1 MKFRISI
8 LSLVLMLMTFNPMMA
23 GKVSHDDASRV
34 AISFLF
40 ERINQFGDGVAYND
54 LAIIESWETSGSFY
68 VFNLNRGWVIVAAR
82 DERMPIIG
90 YNLKGL
96 FPVESDWDYN
106 LKSWLTSFI
115 DEKEFILTGQAQT
128 DAHISKAWE
137 YYLNQEPLAFD
148 LSPRDVTEP
157 LLTALWNQDSPYNLM
172 CPEDP
177 AGPGGRVYVGC
188 VATAMSMIMHY
199 WRYPLQGQG
208 SYSYYQAP
216 YGVITAD
223 FGNTFYNWDGMQDQI
238 ETENP
243 WDIAE
248 IGFQAAVSVSM
259 NFGPSGSG
267 SYSHLVAPA
276 LTNRFRYSNSA
287 QYLQKSNYNTTQWEN
302 MLQEQLNQGY
312 PLYYSGQSTDGGH
325 AFVCDGYQGMN
336 YYHFNFGWSGS
347 GNGWYSLQNV
357 GGFSSFQAIVRN
369 IIPGDANYPYVAEG
383 LKVLETRSGSFTDG
397 SGPVENYPSGINASW
412 LISPQNDTD
421 SIKSI
426 SLSFREFNTADGD
439 MLRIYNGSSTNDP
452 LVGEYSGS
460 NLPPTVTVQ
469 NNEML
474 VTFSGSGSAPG
485 FKAEY
490 KTTSPVWCGSSTVF
504 TEPYGTITDGSDDF
518 YYNNLTT
525 CVFIL
530 QVPEAVKYR
539 FYFNSFATE
548 EGKDLLKLFNGSNQL
563 QATLSGTTI
572 PEPITIT
579 SGTVFMTWT
588 TNNTVRNDGWSL
600 SYEVDGVGVEEV
612 DAVEHLNLYPN
623 PSKGLL
629 TINFLV
635 HEKQSVSYELLTLS
649 GSPVLVNDLGMFSGR
664 FSGQADLTGLAK
676 GVYLFK
682 VRSHTGITTRK
693 VVLH

>member
-8 LSLVLMLMTFNPMMA
+8 LFLALMLLALNPMMA

-34 AISFLF
+34 AINFMF
-40 ERINQFGDGVAYND
+40 ERINQYGEGVAFDN
-54 LAIIESWETSGSFY
+54 LTILESWETSEAFY

-90 YNLKGL
+90 YNLKGS
-96 FPVESDWDYN
+96 FPAETDWDYN

-115 DEKEFILTGQAQT
+115 DEKEFILTGQAETDSQT
-128 DAHISKAWE
+128 PQTWD
-137 YYLNQEPLAFD
+137 YYLAGEPNVFD

-188 VATAMSMIMHY
+188 VATAMAMIMHY

-208 SYSYYQAP
+208 TYSYYQAP
-216 YGVITAD
+216 YGVISAD

-248 IGFQAAVSVSM
+248 IGFHAAVSVSM
-259 NFGPSGSG
+259 NFGPDGSG
-267 SYSHLVAPA
+267 SYSHLVPA
-276 LTNRFRYSNSA
+276 AMKNRFRFSNSA
-287 QYLQKSNYNTTQWEN
+287 QYLQKSSYSTSQWETI
-302 MLQEQLNQGY
+302 LQEQLDQSY
-312 PLYYSGQSTDGGH
+312 PMYYSGQSSEGGH
-325 AFVCDGYQGMN
+325 AFVCDGYQGSN

-347 GNGWYSLQNV
+347 GNGWYSLQDV
-357 GGFSSFQAIVRN
+357 GGFSGFQGIVRN
-369 IIPGDANYPYVAEG
+369 LTPSDADYPYIAEG
-383 LKVLETRSGSFTDG
+383 LKVLDNRSGSFTDG
-397 SGPVENYPSGINASW
+397 SGPIENYPPGTEASW
-412 LISPQNDTD
+412 LISPQNETD

-426 SLSFREFNTADGD
+426 SLSFIEFNTADGD
-439 MLRIYNGSSTNDP
+439 MLRIYDGSSTNDP

-460 NLPPTVTVQ
+460 NLPPAVTVQ

-474 VTFSGSGSAPG
+474 ITFSGNGSAPG

-490 KTTSPVWCGSSTVF
+490 KTTSPLWCGSSTVF
-504 TEPYGTITDGSDDF
+504 TEPFGTISDGSGDF
-518 YYNNLTT
+518 HYNNLTT

-530 QVPEAVKYR
+530 QVPEAVKYHL
-539 FYFNSFATE
+539 YFNTFATE
-548 EGKDLLKLFNGSNQL
+548 EGKDILKIFNGSNQL
-563 QATLSGTTI
+563 QATLSGTSI
-572 PEPITIT
+572 PEPISIT
-579 SGTVFMTWT
+579 SNTVFMTWT

-612 DAVEHLNLYPN
+612 SAVEHLSLYPN
-623 PSKGLL
+623 PSNGLL
-629 TINFLV
+629 NINFMV
-635 HEKQSVSYELLTLS
+635 TERQSISYELLTLS
-649 GSPVLVNDLGMFSGR
+649 GKSVIANNIGIFSGH
-664 FSGQADLTGLAK
+664 FNGEADLTGLSK

-682 VRSHTGITTRK
+682 VRSQTGITTRK